1 MTDPINVTP
10 GGPPPRDEFS
20 QTFYAERGQEPEWA
34 GWTWTTRG
42 RGFPWLGVILVLV
55 GVVLLVELL
64 VPAIGFTTLLLL
76 AIAGAFLAGS
86 MLGGARVAMVPGL
99 LILALGVAELLEDL
113 AVFGPAGQDVNG
125 LWSASLAIAFL
136 VIWAIGY
143 ANKRRS
149 TWPLWGAAIFG
160 LIGFVQL
167 SSRIINVPELGA
179 LWPLLIIG
187 AGVVLLIGA
196 RSRAT

>member
-1 MTDPINVTP
+1 M
-10 GGPPPRDEFS
+10 
-20 QTFYAERGQEPEWA
+20 
-34 GWTWTTRG
+34 
-42 RGFPWLGVILVLV
+42 
-55 GVVLLVELL
+55 LLVELL
-64 VPAIGFTTLLLL
+64 VPAIAFTTLLLL
-76 AIAGAFLAGS
+76 GIAGAFLAGW
-86 MLGGARVAMVPGL
+86 MLGGSRVAMVPGL

-113 AVFGPAGQDVNG
+113 AVFGPAGEDVNG

-136 VIWAIGY
+136 VIWAIDFTS
-143 ANKRRS
+143 KRRS

-187 AGVVLLIGA
+187 VGVVLLIGA
-196 RSRAT
+196 RSRSSA